1 MCATDV
7 IVPHMCIE
15 EEGRNMRFP
24 ISSTQCNAYVSSDK
38 LTWVK
43 KFSAWTSNKSTGVSN
58 YSDFCLCTRKWGNSA
73 LAESLLQPHFHVA
86 CFFPKTKMLVIWG
99 IGVFVESQKY
109 TVVQSY
115 DGMMEGN

>member
-24 ISSTQCNAYVSSDK
+24 ISSTQCNAYVSKDN

-43 KFSAWTSNKSTGVSN
+43 KFSVWTTNESTFGSTILQVHLAR
-58 YSDFCLCTRKWGNSA
+58 FPLTRI
-73 LAESLLQPHFHVA
+73 LAYVHARRGIPH
-86 CFFPKTKMLVIWG
+86 
-99 IGVFVESQKY
+99 
-109 TVVQSY
+109 
-115 DGMMEGN
+115 

>member
-24 ISSTQCNAYVSSDK
+24 ISSTQCNAYVSSDN

-43 KFSAWTSNKSTGVSN
+43 KFSAWTSNKSNFRGRILQVHLLGFLIIRIFAYVHTSGGI
-58 YSDFCLCTRKWGNSA
+58 LRK
-73 LAESLLQPHFHVA
+73 LAQSHQLVFHVI
-86 CFFPKTKMLVIWG
+86 FFFKNQNSRNVENRCTAML
-99 IGVFVESQKY
+99 Q
-109 TVVQSY
+109 
-115 DGMMEGN
+115 N